1 MRSHTLAR
9 LRKRYED
16 ASLQRKIAL
25 VMGIGG
31 LLVTAT
37 MAIAAY
43 LLSRQLIVAN
53 IQSTLGL
60 HAQQKERE
68 IFLRVDAALA
78 LARSLAN
85 NTVTAN
91 ALADNLGRNTYLGP
105 LFRSQNLPF
114 PGATLTLTDYRARTV
129 ASSSLDDEV
138 AHGAREQ
145 LIAETLRDVKP
156 HALIPPPSDPARATI
171 VAAFPV
177 IYRLTGQ
184 PEGCVLLTIP
194 LAELL
199 PEPSSKYKY
208 AILDHQQQPIAGQ
221 PGHAQAIEAA
231 KPIALPAPLDQF
243 RLGVTI
249 SQDRDSAL
257 QELDKL
263 LVLFVVI
270 SGLLLIAVTVVSRAA
285 ARLLSA
291 PLSDLAA
298 AADRIGKSGRPDVVL
313 EVQRNDEFGRLARGF
328 QTMLKR
334 LSDSYNELERRVE
347 ERTRAL
353 LASEQKMASIL
364 ASLLDAVW
372 SLSPDGSRIIYVS
385 PAMHEM
391 TALTLDDFGEQLAGF
406 FAAVHDDDLPNFRS
420 AIAGM
425 VASHR
430 AIDIEFRFHHPRK
443 GLRVLQCRGHAVHDE
458 AGRIMRF
465 DGILTDVTLRSEAE
479 SRLRS
484 RELYLRAILDNFPFP
499 VWLKDADGRFLT
511 VNKRFSTS
519 CGIAD
524 PDTMCGLSDADV
536 LAPDVAEISRQDDIE
551 VMRSGHEKNIE
562 EPFVIDGRRHWRE
575 AYKKPVLTSDGQRLG
590 TVGFARDITARKEME
605 RQLAESEQRWELAVT
620 GSNDG
625 IWDWHIASGELFLS
639 GRWKSMLGYQD
650 REISDR
656 YEEWESRI
664 HPADQALV
672 QQEIARHLDGLSPLL
687 HVEYR
692 IRCKDERYRWMLAR
706 GKAVRD
712 AAGRPLRLLGSQ
724 SDIHER
730 IIAEWRLQHR
740 TNQLNAIFALSPD
753 GFVAFGESGSIEYS
767 SPAFTEMTGLTTN
780 DISGIDELQLL
791 DRLAGLTHPESRTSQ
806 LTLDALRASKAPEDK
821 HRQLL
826 EICKPQA
833 RTLEIGRRWSEGS
846 KVSKIFYFRDVTHE
860 TEVDRLK
867 SEFLSTAAH
876 ELRTPMV
883 SILGFSELLLNDLQ
897 FDTETKQE
905 LLETIYRQSTLM
917 ASIIDELLDLARIE
931 ARRGQDFIVE
941 KIDLNGLILEATR
954 SFRMPDDERC
964 VHVEPLD
971 REALI
976 HGDRRKVT
984 QAVTNVL
991 SNAYKY
997 SPDGGAITLSL
1008 EARERLGRPGFCV
1021 VVRDEGI
1028 GMSAET
1034 LNRVCERFF
1043 RADTSGRILGT
1054 GLGMSI
1060 VREIVELHGGHLTIA
1075 SQPGQGSEVALWF
1088 PEDAEAVAPAPSHRI
1103 MESMTT

>member
-1 MRSHTLAR
+1 MRPVESLRSH
-9 LRKRYED
+9 YVN

-31 LLVTAT
+31 LLVTAA

-78 LARSLAN
+78 LARSLAD

-91 ALADNLGRNTYLGP
+91 ALADNLGRNTYLSP
-105 LFRSQNLPF
+105 LFRGQNLPF

-129 ASSSLDDEV
+129 ASSAKDMGMSLPGLD
-138 AHGAREQ
+138 G
-145 LIAETLRDVKP
+145 LIAETLRDAKP
-156 HALIPPPSDPARATI
+156 RAMIPEPSDPARTML

-177 IYRLTGQ
+177 IYRLTGEA
-184 PEGCVLLTIP
+184 EGCVLLAIP
-194 LAELL
+194 LGELL

-208 AILDHQQQPIAGQ
+208 AILNNEGLPIAGQ
-221 PGHAQAIEAA
+221 PGHANAIEADQ
-231 KPIALPAPLDQF
+231 PVALPAPLHQ
-243 RLGVTI
+243 LKLTVMI
-249 SQDRDSAL
+249 SQERASAL

-263 LVLFVVI
+263 LVVFAVI
-270 SGLLLIAVTVVSRAA
+270 SGVLLIAVTVISRAA
-285 ARLLSA
+285 ARFLSA

-298 AADRIGKSGRPDVVL
+298 AADRISKSGRPDVVL

-334 LSDSYNELERRVE
+334 LSDSYNELELRVE
-347 ERTRAL
+347 ERTRAV
-353 LASEQKMASIL
+353 LASEQKLASIL

-372 SLSPDGSRIIYVS
+372 SLSPDGTRIIYVS
-385 PAMHEM
+385 PSMQGM
-391 TALTLDDFGEQLAGF
+391 TSLTLDDFGDHLAGF
-406 FAAVHDDDLPNFRS
+406 FAAVHDDDLPNFRA
-420 AIAGM
+420 AIEAM
-425 VASHR
+425 VTR
-430 AIDIEFRFHHPRK
+430 RQPVDVEFRFHHPRK
-443 GLRVLQCRGHAVHDE
+443 GRRVLQCRGHAVVDD
-458 AGRIMRF
+458 AGRTLRF

-511 VNKRFSTS
+511 VNKRFSAS
-519 CGIAD
+519 CGVAN
-524 PDTMCGLSDADV
+524 PETMCGLSDYDV
-536 LAPDVAEISRQDDIE
+536 LPPAIAESSRMDDLE
-551 VMRSGHEKNIE
+551 VMSSGREKNLE
-562 EPFVIDGRRHWRE
+562 EPIEINGRRCWQE
-575 AYKKPVLTSDGQRLG
+575 TYKKPVLTQDGHRLG
-590 TVGFARDITARKEME
+590 TVGFARDITERKQME

-625 IWDWHIASGELFLS
+625 IWDWNLDSGELFLS
-639 GRWKSMLGYQD
+639 ERWKSMLGYRAD
-650 REISDR
+650 EISDR
-656 YEEWESRI
+656 HTEWESRI
-664 HPADQALV
+664 HPDDQQLV
-672 QQEIARHLDGLSPLL
+672 RQEIDKHLDGLSPLFQ
-687 HVEYR
+687 VEFR
-692 IRCKDERYRWMLAR
+692 IRCQDQRYRWMLAR

-712 AAGRPLRLLGSQ
+712 AAGKPLRLLGSQ

-730 IIAEWRLQHR
+730 IIAERRLKHR

-753 GFVAFGESGSIEYS
+753 GFVAFGDTGTIEYT

-780 DISGIDELQLL
+780 DVSGIDELQLL
-791 DRLAGLTHPESRTSQ
+791 DRLAELTLPQSRTSQ
-806 LTLDALRASKAPEDK
+806 LTLDALRSSNAPEDRQ
-821 HRQLL
+821 RQLL
-826 EICKPQA
+826 EIGKPQA
-833 RTLEIGRRWSEGS
+833 RTLEIGRRWSEGR

-883 SILGFSELLLNDLQ
+883 SILGFSELLLNDRQ
-897 FDTETKQE
+897 FDAETQQE

-917 ASIIDELLDLARIE
+917 AAIIDELLDLARIE
-931 ARRGQDFIVE
+931 ARRGQDFILE
-941 KIDLNGLILEATR
+941 KFDLNGLILATTR
-954 SFRMPDDERC
+954 GFKVPDDDRC
-964 VHVEPLD
+964 VNTRPFAQPAYI
-971 REALI
+971 R
-976 HGDRRKVT
+976 GDRRKIT
-984 QAVTNVL
+984 QAINNVL

-997 SPDGGAITLSL
+997 SPDGGSVTLSL
-1008 EARERLGRPGFCV
+1008 DARERQGQPGFRV

-1028 GMSAET
+1028 GMSEAA
-1034 LNRVCERFF
+1034 LSRVCERFF

-1060 VREIVELHGGHLTIA
+1060 VKEIVELHGGQLAIS
-1075 SQPGQGSEVALWF
+1075 SQAGRGTEVALWF
-1088 PEDAEAVAPAPSHRI
+1088 PENVEVVAPASPSRI
-1103 MESMTT
+1103 TESTTT